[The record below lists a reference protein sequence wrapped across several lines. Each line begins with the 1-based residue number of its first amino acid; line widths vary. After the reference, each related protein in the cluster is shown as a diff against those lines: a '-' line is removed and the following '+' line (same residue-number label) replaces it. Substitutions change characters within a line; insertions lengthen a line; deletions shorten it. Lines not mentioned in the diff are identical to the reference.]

1 MMRGP
6 NTGSKVQ
13 ELERL
18 IAKLLADLRRFESIP
33 PEHREAE
40 CADEG
45 ERTCRALLRD
55 LGVVA

>member
-1 MMRGP
+1 MVRMQD
-6 NTGSKVQ
+6 TGAKVQ

-33 PEHREAE
+33 QERREAE

-55 LGVVA
+55 LGVVV